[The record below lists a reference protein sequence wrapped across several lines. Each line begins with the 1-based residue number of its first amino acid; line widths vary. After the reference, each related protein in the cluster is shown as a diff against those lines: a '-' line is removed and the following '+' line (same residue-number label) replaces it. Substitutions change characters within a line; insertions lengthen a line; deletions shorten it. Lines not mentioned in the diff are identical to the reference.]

1 MFVNSMSKIGSGYY
15 GTIYRTGPNS
25 AVKITKDKTSH
36 MEYKIANLLK
46 DFNVPRVYG
55 YKTCK
60 ENVCKYSMHYE
71 YIKGKRMDKWLK
83 TKPNLQKRK
92 SILFQVIYNLYK
104 IHKKYPR
111 FRHNDCQLGNIII
124 RRVPVRNIVVKLK
137 SDTLEISNQGVEPVF
152 IDFGHSLFPGIKSPL
167 EGGSDFKRFNIRRN
181 SHKMSDVQHF
191 LYSFYK
197 KNDTTIN
204 NYIKRLLPI
213 EYLKESKL
221 VKYGRICKSVN
232 HDRIPSFE
240 TMLTKLAT
248 I

>member
-83 TKPNLQKRK
+83 TKPNLQKRN
-92 SILFQVIYNLYK
+92 IL
-104 IHKKYPR
+104 
-111 FRHNDCQLGNIII
+111 DI
-124 RRVPVRNIVVKLK
+124 R
-137 SDTLEISNQGVEPVF
+137 
-152 IDFGHSLFPGIKSPL
+152 
-167 EGGSDFKRFNIRRN
+167 
-181 SHKMSDVQHF
+181 
-191 LYSFYK
+191 
-197 KNDTTIN
+197 
-204 NYIKRLLPI
+204 
-213 EYLKESKL
+213 
-221 VKYGRICKSVN
+221 
-232 HDRIPSFE
+232 
-240 TMLTKLAT
+240 
-248 I
+248 